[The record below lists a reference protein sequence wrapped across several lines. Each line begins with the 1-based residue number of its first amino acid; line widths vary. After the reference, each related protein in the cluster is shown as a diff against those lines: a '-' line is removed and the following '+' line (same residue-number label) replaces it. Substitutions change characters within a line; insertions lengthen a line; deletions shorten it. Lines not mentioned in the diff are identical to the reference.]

1 MQNENLIVQITKRY
15 QALKPLLDE
24 RLRRQWAASEAQ
36 TYGWGG
42 ILAVQMATGLA
53 TNTIRRGLSEIQAR
67 VEHPQEP
74 ISKRIRRTGGGRKAL
89 TVHYPEVIQALEA
102 LVDPVSRGDPMSPLR
117 WTIKSTY
124 QLAEILT
131 ENGMTCNASTVE
143 NLLKAQG
150 YSLQGNRKTKEGSK
164 NPDRNKQFEYINN
177 LVKEFQSQEQPV
189 ISVDA
194 KKKELIGDFKNGGQE
209 WQPQGQPEEV
219 RVYDFVDKEL
229 GKAIP
234 YGVYDLTENTGW
246 VSVGIDHD
254 TARFAVQTISRWWE
268 QVGKIRYSSA
278 EKLLVTADGGGSNGT
293 RNRLWK
299 LALQEFADSSGLIVQ
314 VCHFPPGTSKWNK
327 IEHRMF
333 CHITMNWRGRP
344 LVSHDVVVNLI
355 ANTTTNKGLKIRA
368 ELDSGL
374 YALGTVVSKV
384 EMAGLKLE
392 RAEFHGE
399 WNYTIFPRS

>member
-1 MQNENLIVQITKRY
+1 MQDNHVIAQITKRY
-15 QALKPLLDE
+15 QTLEPLLDE
-24 RLRRQWAASEAQ
+24 RLRRHWAACEAQ

-42 ILAVQMATGLA
+42 VVAVHTATGLA
-53 TNTIRRGLSEIQAR
+53 INTIRRGILEVQAR
-67 VEHPQEP
+67 VENPELP
-74 ISKRIRRTGGGRKAL
+74 IAKRIRRTGGGRKAL
-89 TVHYPEVIQALEA
+89 TEHHPEVIQALDD
-102 LVDPVSRGDPMSPLR
+102 LVDPVTRGDPMSPLR

-124 QLAEILT
+124 QLAKTLT
-131 ENGMTCNASTVE
+131 QNGMSCSASTVQD
-143 NLLKAQG
+143 LLKAQG
-150 YSLQGNRKTKEGSK
+150 YSLQGNRKTREGSK
-164 NPDRNKQFEYINN
+164 NPDRNEQFEYINN
-177 LVKEFQSQEQPV
+177 AVKEFQSQELPV

-194 KKKELIGDFKNGGQE
+194 KKKELIGDFKNSGQE
-209 WQPQGQPEEV
+209 WQPEGQPEEV
-219 RVYDFVDKEL
+219 RVYDFIDKKL

-234 YGVYDLTENTGW
+234 YGIYDLTENKGW
-246 VSVGIDHD
+246 VSVGVDHD
-254 TARFAVQTISRWWE
+254 TARFAVETISRWWKE
-268 QVGKIRYSSA
+268 VGKLCYSRA
-278 EKLLVTADGGGSNGT
+278 KKLLITADGGGSNGT

-368 ELDSGL
+368 ELDLGL
-374 YALGTVVSKV
+374 YATGTVVSKV

-399 WNYTIFPRS
+399 WNYTIYPRS